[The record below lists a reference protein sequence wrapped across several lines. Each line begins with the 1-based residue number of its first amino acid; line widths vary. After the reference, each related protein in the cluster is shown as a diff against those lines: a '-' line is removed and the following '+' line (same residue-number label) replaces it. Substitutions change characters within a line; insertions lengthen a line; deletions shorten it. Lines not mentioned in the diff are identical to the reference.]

1 MHCKLSVVKFNIW
14 IDEISKIQRNLQL
27 SRKYLKNCSL
37 QDVLS
42 EYTLTEYVCSHSLTA
57 DKCLTVGVMFSYTYC
72 GVQHGLCVNMI
83 VSLLLTTHGTQM

>member
-1 MHCKLSVVKFNIW
+1 MYCKLSVVKFNIW

-37 QDVLS
+37 QDFLS
-42 EYTLTEYVCSHSLTA
+42 KYTLTEYVCSHSLTA

-72 GVQHGLCVNMI
+72 GVQYGLCVNMI
-83 VSLLLTTHGTQM
+83 VSLLLATHGTQM